1 MTKKVFENVENV
13 INKSKGQKRSQ
24 GNTLEIVFKVTRET
38 FCNIVLGILSIVLAS
53 LGHYYYCSSDI
64 VIILALFAIFFNT
77 SLPVLCVILIEKI
90 KRLEIPFP
98 MFFPLCSLF
107 SPTFLLVFFI
117 LMFTI
122 PCHVTINVD
131 FFNVLPPSLQ
141 CSILYSNSL
150 VMFSTFPNIPIT
162 ILNQVKTF
170 HRVSHFAS
178 SLSFYQV
185 IEFKR
190 SNKVNNID

>member
-24 GNTLEIVFKVTRET
+24 GNTLEIIFKVTRET

-162 ILNQVKTF
+162 VLNQVKTF

-190 SNKVNNID
+190 SNKVNNLD